1 MEHLPSHR
9 DAHAV
14 ASRNPPTRH
23 VRDVEN
29 NSPLTEPPPTHLGTS
44 FVQRIRNFSRGL
56 TTSVLPPDSTTPSP
70 PTQTKECCFMCIDRN
85 GRDTV
90 AMQIPCP
97 QIRPG
102 QKERETEI
110 MTESLPNYS
119 CTTGYVDSCLSTAF
133 ELSKRSMYDEPRAN
147 PSHLGITY

>member
-1 MEHLPSHR
+1 MQHIPSHR

-56 TTSVLPPDSTTPSP
+56 TTSVLPPYSTTPSP
-70 PTQTKECCFMCIDRN
+70 PSQTKECCFMCIDRK

-110 MTESLPNYS
+110 YDLITAKLQLYYGLRRFLPFY
-119 CTTGYVDSCLSTAF
+119 GV
-133 ELSKRSMYDEPRAN
+133 RAVEEVN
-147 PSHLGITY
+147 V

>member
-9 DAHAV
+9 DAHAA
-14 ASRNPPTRH
+14 ASCNPPTRH

-44 FVQRIRNFSRGL
+44 FVQRIFSRGL

-97 QIRPG
+97 QVRPG

-110 MTESLPNYS
+110 YDRVTAKLQLYYGLRRFLPFY
-119 CTTGYVDSCLSTAF
+119 GV
-133 ELSKRSMYDEPRAN
+133 RAVEEVN
-147 PSHLGITY
+147 VG